1 MPRTTASKALL
12 ELNDLVLLK
21 YGSVYG
27 YAFEVLTLDGR
38 NRIAHGNNEEEVL
51 NKAVEYLE
59 AKAVLSGKQMVEPG
73 GNYTSG
79 AANTGHELDAMRY
92 VAIERADL
100 EKMKLKYLKMEQ
112 KQRVQHLS
120 QFLAYD
126 SNSPTGTVVLEY
138 GKGSRGP
145 VPGPEP
151 EEKV

>member
-12 ELNDLVLLK
+12 ELNGLVLLK
-21 YGSVYG
+21 YGSIYG
-27 YAFEVLTLDGR
+27 YAFEVLTQDGR
-38 NRIAHGNNEEEVL
+38 DRIAHGNDEDEVL

-59 AKAVLSGKQMVEPG
+59 AKAVLSGKRMVVPG
-73 GNYTSG
+73 GNYAAGS
-79 AANTGHELDAMRY
+79 ANTGHELDAMRY
-92 VAIERADL
+92 AAIVRADL
-100 EKMKLKYLKMEQ
+100 EKMKLKYLEAEQ
-112 KQRVQHLS
+112 KQRVRNIS

-138 GKGSRGP
+138 GKGPRGP

>member
-12 ELNDLVLLK
+12 ELNGLVLLK
-21 YGSVYG
+21 YGSIYG
-27 YAFEVLTLDGR
+27 YAFEVLTQDGR
-38 NRIAHGNNEEEVL
+38 DRIAHGNDEDEVL

-59 AKAVLSGKQMVEPG
+59 AKAVLSGKRMVVPG
-73 GNYTSG
+73 GNYTAGS
-79 AANTGHELDAMRY
+79 ANTGHK
-92 VAIERADL
+92 L
-100 EKMKLKYLKMEQ
+100 EVEQ
-112 KQRVQHLS
+112 KQRALLPIRNIS

-138 GKGSRGP
+138 GKGPRGP